1 MHPMSQTLDTLE
13 YLACA
18 TRFRHI
24 SERLYVDGDR
34 LYKEAGLNFK
44 ASWFPVYYVLA
55 LSESPLT
62 ILQIAKRIDFS
73 HITVKNVIRELEAA
87 ELVTVEPNPDDGRS
101 KLVAL
106 TLKGQKL
113 IYRLKPIWISLAG
126 ALKEIFQYGHPDFI
140 NILNRMEHQLE
151 QHSIHRL
158 ATQEERES
166 VVVVDYN
173 PGLAKHF
180 FELEGP
186 WLTEEEN
193 GSLKE
198 EGGISLSRPDEAH
211 FIEGGFLFYARY
223 KSQIVGFAALKRLDD
238 QSFEFAN
245 LFINPIYRNL
255 GVENKLISRCI
266 CRCKENEAL
275 ELWLQTNE
283 TIPTHLKIFEEMGF
297 VERAAPEQLK
307 VQEETK
313 KVMCLDL

>member
-1 MHPMSQTLDTLE
+1 MSQTLDILE

-34 LYKEAGLNFK
+34 LYKEAGLSFR

-55 LSESPLT
+55 LSESPMT

-73 HITVKNVIRELEAA
+73 HITVKNVIRELETA

-101 KLVAL
+101 KLVSL

-126 ALKEIFQYGHPDFI
+126 ALKKIFQYGHPDFI
-140 NILNRMEHQLE
+140 NILNRMDHQLE
-151 QHSIHRL
+151 EHSIHRL
-158 ATQEERES
+158 ATQQEIES

-173 PGLAKHF
+173 PSFTKHF

-186 WLTEEEN
+186 WLTEEVN
-193 GSLKE
+193 GTLKE
-198 EGGISLSRPDEAH
+198 EGGIALSKPDEEH

-223 KSQIVGFAALKRLDD
+223 KQQIVGFAALKRLDD

-255 GVENKLISRCI
+255 GVEKKLIGRCI
-266 CRCKENEAL
+266 CRCKENEAG
-275 ELWLQTNE
+275 ELWLQT
-283 TIPTHLKIFEEMGF
+283 TGSIPDHLKIFEEMGF
-297 VERAAPEQLK
+297 VEKAAPEQLK
-307 VQEETK
+307 VQKQTK

>member
-1 MHPMSQTLDTLE
+1 MSQTLDTLE

>member
-1 MHPMSQTLDTLE
+1 MSQTLDTLE

-158 ATQEERES
+158 AAQEERES

-198 EGGISLSRPDEAH
+198 EGGISLSKPDEAH

-255 GVENKLISRCI
+255 GVEHKLIGRCI

-283 TIPTHLKIFEEMGF
+283 TIPDHLKIFEEMGF